1 MYLCKSIFKDE
12 IFIEMNVF
20 DSYKFKDKKVL
31 IRVDFNVPLD
41 QDLKIT
47 DDTRIV
53 TAIPTIHK
61 ILTDGGS
68 VIIMTHIGR
77 PKGQQRPDMS
87 VKHIIPHLSQL
98 LDQEVKYVDQYNE
111 DAKLAAESLKPG
123 QVMMLENLR
132 FTLKETEGDE
142 GFAKELSELGDA
154 FVMNAFGTAHR
165 AHASTSVIAKFFP
178 YDKMFGYLVENEIS
192 NIDKIIKKAEAPFTA
207 IIGGSKVSTKIMIIE
222 ALLEKVDNLIIG
234 GGIGFT
240 FAKAMGGQIG
250 NSLVEDDYLDVAQ
263 RVIDKAKA
271 LGVNLYLPSDTVVAD
286 NFSNDAKVDHCDIMN
301 IKEGWMGLDVG
312 IKTANRFAEV
322 IEQSKTILWNG
333 PIGVFE
339 MSKFSTGTL
348 RVAMAVARA
357 TDKGAYSLIGGGD
370 SIAAI
375 NQYGLANNV
384 SYISTAGGALLEYIE
399 GKTLPSIK
407 AIKQS
412 YSVDDY
418 EFKGKRALIRVD
430 MNVPLDENHQVT
442 DKTRIVTAL
451 PTIHKILHDGGSV
464 ILMTHLGRP
473 KGERNQDMSV
483 KHIIPM
489 LNQLLGSE
497 VKYAEK
503 CIGKDTERM
512 AKELKPGEVMVL
524 ENLRFTNKET
534 EGDVKF
540 AEQLSRLGDVYIM
553 DAFGTAH
560 RNHASTATIA
570 QFFPEHKMLGYLV
583 EKEINQINRAVYK
596 AKSPYTAVIGGS
608 KISTKI
614 GIIESLIDKVDNLIV
629 AGGIAYTFAKAMG
642 GQIGNSLVENDY
654 LDVAIRILE
663 KAKAR
668 NVNIYL
674 PTDTVI
680 ADDFS
685 NDAQIKHCNILEIP
699 DGWMGLDIGI
709 KSADQ
714 FSEVIMNS
722 KTIIWN
728 GPIGVFEMSNFSLGT
743 LKIAMS
749 IARATDKGAYSL
761 IGGGDSIAAITKFSL
776 DRKVSYISTA
786 GGALL
791 EYLEGKELPSI
802 KAIKGDLL
810 DL

>member
-1 MYLCKSIFKDE
+1 
-12 IFIEMNVF
+12 
-20 DSYKFKDKKVL
+20 
-31 IRVDFNVPLD
+31 
-41 QDLKIT
+41 
-47 DDTRIV
+47 
-53 TAIPTIHK
+53 
-61 ILTDGGS
+61 
-68 VIIMTHIGR
+68 MTHIGR
-77 PKGQQRPDMS
+77 PKGKQNPDMS
-87 VKHIIPHLSQL
+87 VKHIIDHVSVL
-98 LDQEVKYVDQYNE
+98 LDTNVKFVDQYNE
-111 DAKLAAESLKPG
+111 DAKLVAKNLQAGE
-123 QVMMLENLR
+123 VMMLENLR
-132 FTLKETEGDE
+132 FTNKETEGDE
-142 GFAKELSELGDA
+142 AFAKELSELGDT

-178 YDKMFGYLVENEIS
+178 YDKMFGYLVENEIY
-192 NIDKIIKKAEAPFTA
+192 NIDKIIKKAESPFTA

-240 FAKAMGGQIG
+240 FAKAMGGKIG
-250 NSLVEDDYLDVAQ
+250 NSLIEDDYLDVAK
-263 RVIDKAKA
+263 RVIEKAKT

-286 NFSNDAKVDHCDIMN
+286 SFSNDANVDHADIMD
-301 IKEGWMGLDVG
+301 IKDGWMGLDVG
-312 IKTANRFAEV
+312 FRSANRFAEV
-322 IEQSKTILWNG
+322 IENSKTILWNG

-370 SIAAI
+370 SIAAV
-375 NQYGLANNV
+375 NQYGLASNI

-418 EFKGKRALIRVD
+418 NFKGKKALIRVD
-430 MNVPLDENHQVT
+430 MNVPLDENHNIT
-442 DKTRIVTAL
+442 DKTRIVTAI
-451 PTIHKILHDGGSV
+451 PTIHKILVDGGSV
-464 ILMTHLGRP
+464 VIMTHIGRP
-473 KGERNQDMSV
+473 KGNPNPDMSV
-483 KHIIPM
+483 KHIVPM
-489 LNQLLGSE
+489 LEQLLGRE
-497 VKYAEK
+497 VKFAENT
-503 CIGKDTERM
+503 IGAETKKM
-512 AKELKPGEVMVL
+512 ADNLKAGEVLVL

-534 EGDVKF
+534 EGDIEF
-540 AEQLSRLGDVYIM
+540 AKELSELGDVFIM

-560 RNHASTATIA
+560 RAHASTSVIA
-570 QFFPEHKMLGYLV
+570 QFFPENKMLGYLV

-629 AGGIAYTFAKAMG
+629 AGGIAYTFAKAQG
-642 GQIGNSLVENDY
+642 GKIGNSLVEDDY
-654 LDVAIRILE
+654 LETALRILK
-663 KAKAR
+663 KAKER

-680 ADDFS
+680 ADSFS
-685 NDAQIKHCNILEIP
+685 NDANIEHCDINEIP

-709 KSADQ
+709 KSADT
-714 FSEVIMNS
+714 FLDVILNS

-728 GPIGVFEMSNFSLGT
+728 GPIGVFEMSNYSLGT
-743 LKIAMS
+743 LKVAMA

-761 IGGGDSIAAITKFSL
+761 IGGGDSIAAINKFSL
-776 DRKVSYISTA
+776 SRKVSYISTA

-802 KAIKGDLL
+802 KAIKGENI
-810 DL
+810 